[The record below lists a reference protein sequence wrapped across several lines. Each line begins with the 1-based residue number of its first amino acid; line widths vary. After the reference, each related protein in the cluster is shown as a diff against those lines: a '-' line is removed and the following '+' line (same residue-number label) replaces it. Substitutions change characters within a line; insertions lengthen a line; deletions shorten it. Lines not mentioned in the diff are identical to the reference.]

1 MKPASCNLS
10 VHHVSRKLDQSDF
23 RKGREGCRR
32 PVLTTPSRLTPDTTF
47 HQEYDRLTQND
58 TLRTES
64 PGFHRNRKVV
74 SCKKLNEMDII
85 SGLEIKG
92 FLFIKKDPR

>member
-1 MKPASCNLS
+1 MQEARADYSQPPDSG
-10 VHHVSRKLDQSDF
+10 HHVPS
-23 RKGREGCRR
+23 GIR
-32 PVLTTPSRLTPDTTF
+32 PP
-47 HQEYDRLTQND
+47 YAND
-58 TLRTES
+58 ILRTES